1 MRFWLSL
8 AISSAC
14 SRRHALALVT
24 LSVSV
29 SVLILLSVQ
38 QLREDARRSFS
49 NALSGVDLIV
59 GPRGSATEL
68 MLYSVFQIGRPSRNM
83 GYAGFEAIQQMP
95 QVRWAVPIQL
105 GDTYQG
111 HPVMGTTPVLFKHFQ
126 TQSQPLQFSQGRAFG
141 DAQSQASAVFEV
153 VLGAEVAQRFGH
165 AVGDA
170 LVVTHG
176 AGGGPD
182 ATDHDEQ
189 PLTVV
194 GILKP
199 TGAPI
204 DRTVLVN
211 LEGFES
217 MHQGW
222 GLGISPKALKAA
234 NADTHQAH
242 AHHAHDHD
250 QDEQLDPKALQ
261 PASLSAVWV
270 GLHNRAEVFAVRRHI
285 EALKKDP
292 LMAVLP
298 GVALDELWQVVKVVE
313 NSLVLVGTLV
323 AISAM
328 LSVAAVLLVAMAG
341 RRKELAILRAMGAA
355 PLALLGYVL
364 AESLV
369 VCMLGILSGY
379 AASQALMW
387 GAQDALRIH
396 YGVMVHTGWPTLE
409 SGLGLLA
416 LCGVAVLASSLPA
429 WRAYRLSLMDGL
441 HPPAV

>member
-1 MRFWLSL
+1 MKFWLDL
-8 AISSAC
+8 AWQSAW
-14 SRRHALALVT
+14 SRRQALSLVT
-24 LSVSV
+24 VSVAV

-83 GYAGFEAIQQMP
+83 GYSGFQSIQKMP

-111 HPVMGTTPVLFKHFQ
+111 HPVLGTTSILFTEFK
-126 TQSQPLQFSQGRAFG
+126 SQGQGLRWAQGRAFG
-141 DAQSQASAVFEV
+141 DPAAQPQALSEV
-153 VLGAEVAQRFGH
+153 VLGAEVARRFGH
-165 AVGDA
+165 QLGDK
-170 LVVTHG
+170 LVMTHG
-176 AGGGPD
+176 AGGGPEE
-182 ATDHDEQ
+182 TDHDDQ

-194 GILKP
+194 GILQP

-211 LEGFES
+211 LETFEA

-222 GLGISPKALKAA
+222 GLGISPKALQAA
-234 NADTHQAH
+234 NAQQA
-242 AHHAHDHD
+242 AV
-250 QDEQLDPKALQ
+250 LDAKDLEPV
-261 PASLSAVWV
+261 SLSAVWV
-270 GLHNRAEVFAVRRHI
+270 GLHNRTEVFSVRRKI
-285 EALKKDP
+285 ESFNQDP

-313 NSLVLVGTLV
+313 NSLVLVGGLV
-323 AISAM
+323 AASAM

-341 RRKELAILRAMGAA
+341 RRKELAILRALGVA
-355 PLALLGYVL
+355 PKALLGYVL
-364 AESLV
+364 LESMLV
-369 VCMLGILSGY
+369 CLLGIALGELLSFG
-379 AASQALMW
+379 LMW
-387 GAQDALRIH
+387 GAQDLLRVQF
-396 YGVMVHTGWPTLE
+396 GVLVQVGWPSEQAWL
-409 SGLGLLA
+409 SLAA
-416 LCGVAVLASSLPA
+416 LCAVAMLASVLPA
-429 WRAYRLSLMDGL
+429 WQAYRLSLMDGL

>member
-8 AISSAC
+8 AWQSAW
-14 SRRHALALVT
+14 SRRQALSLVT
-24 LSVSV
+24 MSVAV

-38 QLREDARRSFS
+38 QLRDDARRSFS

-83 GYAGFEAIQQMP
+83 GFAGFEQIQQMP

-105 GDTYQG
+105 GDTYKG
-111 HPVMGTTPVLFKHFQ
+111 HPVLGTTPTLFTEFK
-126 TQSQPLQFSQGRAFG
+126 SQGQGLIWAQGRAFA
-141 DAQSQASAVFEV
+141 DPASHPEAVSEA
-153 VLGAEVAQRFGH
+153 VLGAEVARRFGH
-165 AVGDA
+165 QLGDQ
-170 LVVTHG
+170 LVMTHG

-182 ATDHDEQ
+182 ETDHDDQ
-189 PLTVV
+189 PLKVV
-194 GILKP
+194 GILQA

-234 NADTHQAH
+234 NAQEAH
-242 AHHAHDHD
+242 KHEA
-250 QDEQLDPKALQ
+250 LDAKELQ
-261 PASLSAVWV
+261 PVSLSAVWV
-270 GLHNRAEVFAVRRHI
+270 GLHNRAEVFSVRRQI
-285 EALKKDP
+285 ESFNRDP

-313 NSLVLVGTLV
+313 NSLVLVGLLV
-323 AISAM
+323 AASAM

-341 RRKELAILRAMGAA
+341 RRKELAILRAMGAS
-355 PLALLGYVL
+355 PQALLGYVL
-364 AESLV
+364 LESLL
-369 VCMLGILSGY
+369 VCLLGIVLGELLSQG
-379 AASQALMW
+379 LMW
-387 GAQDALRIH
+387 LGQDLLRVQF
-396 YGVMVHTGWPTLE
+396 GVLVQTGWPSTQAAV
-409 SGLGLLA
+409 SLLA
-416 LCGVAVLASSLPA
+416 LAGVALLASAVPA

-441 HPPAV
+441 HPPTV